1 MVALPWKRRQK
12 LERIWYTLS
21 LAGTVAI
28 TPASDSAVGGISY
41 FKDTH
46 HPSSGKKKEFQSRTT
61 TSNIFHL
68 AKKYDNKGDN
78 YHKPHHQTREPQQPS
93 RPHRRRTPQQ
103 GMYLPTLHQ
112 TPPNHSPPMFPL
124 TPFLLGV
131 ALALSISVILLLL
144 IGIFFTFSLPC
155 LERIFFF
162 FFRRQREQQELDS
175 DLLEERRTTTT
186 TTTTA
191 AAAAAAATATAG
203 RGREWAV
210 LARDLGLTRAEGI
223 LVYEGDYGV
232 FADDEEMWPLLVAGW
247 DGMI

>member
-1 MVALPWKRRQK
+1 
-12 LERIWYTLS
+12 
-21 LAGTVAI
+21 
-28 TPASDSAVGGISY
+28 
-41 FKDTH
+41 
-46 HPSSGKKKEFQSRTT
+46 
-61 TSNIFHL
+61 
-68 AKKYDNKGDN
+68 
-78 YHKPHHQTREPQQPS
+78 
-93 RPHRRRTPQQ
+93 
-103 GMYLPTLHQ
+103 
-112 TPPNHSPPMFPL
+112 MFPL

-155 LERIFFF
+155 LERIYFF
-162 FFRRQREQQELDS
+162 FFRRQREQQELDP

-186 TTTTA
+186 TTTTT

>member
-1 MVALPWKRRQK
+1 
-12 LERIWYTLS
+12 
-21 LAGTVAI
+21 
-28 TPASDSAVGGISY
+28 
-41 FKDTH
+41 
-46 HPSSGKKKEFQSRTT
+46 
-61 TSNIFHL
+61 
-68 AKKYDNKGDN
+68 
-78 YHKPHHQTREPQQPS
+78 
-93 RPHRRRTPQQ
+93 
-103 GMYLPTLHQ
+103 
-112 TPPNHSPPMFPL
+112 MFPL

-131 ALALSISVILLLL
+131 ALALSISVVLLLL

-155 LERIFFF
+155 LKRIFFF

-186 TTTTA
+186 TTTTT

>member
-1 MVALPWKRRQK
+1 
-12 LERIWYTLS
+12 
-21 LAGTVAI
+21 
-28 TPASDSAVGGISY
+28 
-41 FKDTH
+41 
-46 HPSSGKKKEFQSRTT
+46 
-61 TSNIFHL
+61 
-68 AKKYDNKGDN
+68 
-78 YHKPHHQTREPQQPS
+78 
-93 RPHRRRTPQQ
+93 
-103 GMYLPTLHQ
+103 
-112 TPPNHSPPMFPL
+112 MFPL

-162 FFRRQREQQELDS
+162 FFRRPREQQELDS
-175 DLLEERRTTTT
+175 DLPEERRTT

-191 AAAAAAATATAG
+191 AAAAAARATAG

>member
-1 MVALPWKRRQK
+1 
-12 LERIWYTLS
+12 
-21 LAGTVAI
+21 
-28 TPASDSAVGGISY
+28 
-41 FKDTH
+41 
-46 HPSSGKKKEFQSRTT
+46 
-61 TSNIFHL
+61 
-68 AKKYDNKGDN
+68 
-78 YHKPHHQTREPQQPS
+78 
-93 RPHRRRTPQQ
+93 
-103 GMYLPTLHQ
+103 
-112 TPPNHSPPMFPL
+112 MFPL

-131 ALALSISVILLLL
+131 ALALSISVVLLLL

-175 DLLEERRTTTT
+175 DPEERR

-191 AAAAAAATATAG
+191 AAAATATARG
-203 RGREWAV
+203 GREWAV
-210 LARDLGLTRAEGI
+210 LARDLGLTRTEGI

>member
-1 MVALPWKRRQK
+1 
-12 LERIWYTLS
+12 
-21 LAGTVAI
+21 
-28 TPASDSAVGGISY
+28 
-41 FKDTH
+41 
-46 HPSSGKKKEFQSRTT
+46 
-61 TSNIFHL
+61 
-68 AKKYDNKGDN
+68 
-78 YHKPHHQTREPQQPS
+78 
-93 RPHRRRTPQQ
+93 
-103 GMYLPTLHQ
+103 
-112 TPPNHSPPMFPL
+112 MFPL

-186 TTTTA
+186 TTTTTT

>member
-1 MVALPWKRRQK
+1 M
-12 LERIWYTLS
+12 
-21 LAGTVAI
+21 
-28 TPASDSAVGGISY
+28 
-41 FKDTH
+41 
-46 HPSSGKKKEFQSRTT
+46 
-61 TSNIFHL
+61 FH
-68 AKKYDNKGDN
+68 
-78 YHKPHHQTREPQQPS
+78 
-93 RPHRRRTPQQ
+93 
-103 GMYLPTLHQ
+103 
-112 TPPNHSPPMFPL
+112 L

-131 ALALSISVILLLL
+131 ALALSISVVLLLL

-162 FFRRQREQQELDS
+162 FFRRQREQQELDP

-186 TTTTA
+186 TTTIT

>member
-1 MVALPWKRRQK
+1 
-12 LERIWYTLS
+12 
-21 LAGTVAI
+21 
-28 TPASDSAVGGISY
+28 
-41 FKDTH
+41 
-46 HPSSGKKKEFQSRTT
+46 
-61 TSNIFHL
+61 
-68 AKKYDNKGDN
+68 
-78 YHKPHHQTREPQQPS
+78 
-93 RPHRRRTPQQ
+93 
-103 GMYLPTLHQ
+103 
-112 TPPNHSPPMFPL
+112 MFPL

-155 LERIFFF
+155 LERIFLF
-162 FFRRQREQQELDS
+162 FFRRQREQQELDP

-186 TTTTA
+186 TTTT

-247 DGMI
+247 DGRI